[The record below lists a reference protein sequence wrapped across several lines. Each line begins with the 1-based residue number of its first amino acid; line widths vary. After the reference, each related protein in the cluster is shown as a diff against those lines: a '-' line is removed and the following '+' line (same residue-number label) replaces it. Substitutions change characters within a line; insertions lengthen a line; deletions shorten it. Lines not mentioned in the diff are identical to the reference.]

1 MINVFS
7 MVTDAWNYEEIKWDP
22 ESVYSNIK
30 PFINKYKYS
39 YPSKRYDWK
48 TFEKN
53 NPTIALNISHIRERE
68 TSPASSPAYKS
79 KFNSNCEKQTVILMI
94 PNEEKEGWHS
104 LPVRKI
110 STLLHGI
117 TPKHKGDFYSLNFL
131 YSFITKMKMNVKR
144 KIFVEL

>member
-7 MVTDAWNYEEIKWDP
+7 MVTDVWNYEEIKWDP

-39 YPSKRYDWK
+39 YPLKRHDWK

-53 NPTIALNISHIRERE
+53 NPTIALNISHIREKE
-68 TSPASSPAYKS
+68 TSPAYKS
-79 KFNSNCEKQTVILMI
+79 KFNSNCEKQTFILMI

-104 LPVRKI
+104 LPVKKY
-110 STLLHGI
+110 LHC
-117 TPKHKGDFYSLNFL
+117 
-131 YSFITKMKMNVKR
+131 
-144 KIFVEL
+144 